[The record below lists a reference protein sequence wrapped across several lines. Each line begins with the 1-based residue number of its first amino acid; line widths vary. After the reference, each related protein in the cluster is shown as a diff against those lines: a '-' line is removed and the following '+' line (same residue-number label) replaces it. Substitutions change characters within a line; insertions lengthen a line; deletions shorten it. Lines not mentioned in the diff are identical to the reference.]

1 MADAILTACR
11 VHIVLRIL
19 GLVLVFVG
27 VVGCASPTPAPAP
40 SPAPTPPPA
49 AAPASAADEV
59 GSQRNARVAY
69 PMPPGGAQ
77 LTFFAGSFEASE
89 LEELSKLAPNLR
101 IVAGLSREEALAR
114 AAEAHG
120 VDGRYAS
127 PEFLAAA
134 PNLVWV
140 QAMSAGVD
148 RYLGNAALMEKDS
161 IVLSNMQGVHGPA
174 IADHALGML
183 LTLTRD
189 LRAYAKEQD
198 AGRWNPGGSG
208 SATALEG
215 RTMLVVG
222 LGGIGT
228 EIAQR
233 AAGFGMRVI
242 ATRRSDAPGP
252 AYVEKVGRNEDLLAM
267 LPEADVVAIAVPL
280 TPETAGMFGAEAFA
294 AMKPGAILINIA
306 RGKVVDTE
314 AMLEALRSG
323 RLAGA
328 CLDVT
333 DPEPLPAGHALWSMP
348 GVLITPHVASDAELT
363 NERSWALLRE
373 NLRRFAAGEPLYNVV
388 DKKAG
393 Y

>member
-1 MADAILTACR
+1 
-11 VHIVLRIL
+11 
-19 GLVLVFVG
+19 
-27 VVGCASPTPAPAP
+27 
-40 SPAPTPPPA
+40 
-49 AAPASAADEV
+49 
-59 GSQRNARVAY
+59 
-69 PMPPGGAQ
+69 
-77 LTFFAGSFEASE
+77 
-89 LEELSKLAPNLR
+89 
-101 IVAGLSREEALAR
+101 
-114 AAEAHG
+114 
-120 VDGRYAS
+120 
-127 PEFLAAA
+127 
-134 PNLVWV
+134 
-140 QAMSAGVD
+140 
-148 RYLGNAALMEKDS
+148 
-161 IVLSNMQGVHGPA
+161 
-174 IADHALGML
+174 ML

-208 SATALEG
+208 AATALEG

-252 AYVEKVGRNEDLLAM
+252 AYVEKVGRNEDLMAM

-280 TPETAGMFGAEAFA
+280 TPETSGMFGAEAFA

-348 GVLITPHVASDAELT
+348 TVLITPHVASDAELT